1 MRKAKQ
7 IFVFFFLAAMVLA
20 TTTGFAFYTIRCQ
33 FTGDTYHSV
42 IDKKCCCEIPKEIGE
57 KCCDEESLTVKV
69 DTQAALK
76 EFNVDL
82 NPLSVAAVFTQ
93 LIDLSFPAEY
103 KVDYLNYFE
112 HSHPLP
118 EQKIIILVQSF
129 LL

>member
-7 IFVFFFLAAMVLA
+7 VFGLFLAAMVLA
-20 TTTGFAFYTIRCQ
+20 ATNGFALYTIHCQ
-33 FTGDTYHSV
+33 FTGDTYHAMM
-42 IDKKCCCEIPKEIGE
+42 DKNCCCGIPKEIGE

-82 NPLSVAAVFTQ
+82 NALSVAAFFTQ

-103 KVDYLNYFE
+103 KIDSLDYFK
-112 HSHPLP
+112 HSRPLP
-118 EQKIIILVQSF
+118 EQKIIIFVQSF